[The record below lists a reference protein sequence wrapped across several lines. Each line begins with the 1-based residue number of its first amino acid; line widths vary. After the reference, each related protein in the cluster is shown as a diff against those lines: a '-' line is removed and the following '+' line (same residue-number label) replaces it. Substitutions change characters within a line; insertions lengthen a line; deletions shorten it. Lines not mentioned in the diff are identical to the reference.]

1 MGSSLACQRDYE
13 FKYKATG
20 RWHQLDCALV
30 GTCIAPSSL
39 SGSAKSRSGNNN
51 LRGIIADGNSMYTY
65 CRDNGAKV
73 SLYKFAIPQPP
84 ASEVRRDVE
93 NFCKNGSN
101 NKLLY
106 MTGHGDTDGDIPLQG
121 SYIQV
126 HHILEW
132 LAEANFA
139 GHITIMVDACYS
151 GMWAKRVG
159 KYIHKGSR
167 EKTETI
173 YQPLRRAAQNSGQ
186 KTFINIRAS
195 SLSGE
200 TSADTSD
207 GGKYTQSVLAGL
219 RREHAWTSQ
228 DGRGWGTKVLTERPP
243 DENTCVFGTSRSE
256 PQTDLVCDY
265 VIHPDGKTTVHFP
278 GSRRDYLTSIL
289 N

>member
-1 MGSSLACQRDYE
+1 METYHFKAVTFRCTISWNGWQKLILPAILLSWWMLATLAC
-13 FKYKATG
+13 G
-20 RWHQLDCALV
+20 R
-30 GTCIAPSSL
+30 
-39 SGSAKSRSGNNN
+39 
-51 LRGIIADGNSMYTY
+51 
-65 CRDNGAKV
+65 NGW
-73 SLYKFAIPQPP
+73 
-84 ASEVRRDVE
+84 ASTFTREVE
-93 NFCKNGSN
+93 K
-101 NKLLY
+101 
-106 MTGHGDTDGDIPLQG
+106 
-121 SYIQV
+121 
-126 HHILEW
+126 
-132 LAEANFA
+132 
-139 GHITIMVDACYS
+139 
-151 GMWAKRVG
+151 
-159 KYIHKGSR
+159 
-167 EKTETI
+167 KTETI